1 MYCIVYYTAIMVETI
16 PFHSRMAWYYYS
28 SKVYEYCGQQISKLH
43 LHCSCAGMIGWE
55 MLVIFKILEIEDS
68 MMKLK
73 KIKRYLTKSKGC
85 RMNKSASGPQCN
97 KPTRIPRSI
106 FVVKQAIPDTFMDF
120 LQALTLQIPYVR
132 KLIFTHE

>member
-16 PFHSRMAWYYYS
+16 PFHSHMVLLFFQSLRVLWS
-28 SKVYEYCGQQISKLH
+28 TDQQTSLA
-43 LHCSCAGMIGWE
+43 LQLCRNDWMGNAGNFQNLRNRGFNDE
-55 MLVIFKILEIEDS
+55 VKEN
-68 MMKLK
+68 K
-73 KIKRYLTKSKGC
+73 KISQKDVGMK
-85 RMNKSASGPQCN
+85 KSASGPQC